1 VVGVTVTPQS
11 RMKVK
16 KVEKKKREVKTS
28 ACQSRTHCAA
38 GIIIDY
44 KMKEVSRDIGK
55 LFEMKLS
62 SA

>member
-1 VVGVTVTPQS
+1 
-11 RMKVK
+11 MKVK